1 PQRPR
6 WTLAGSI
13 EDARNVRV
21 GQINIILLNDFLR
34 QYVGPNRAVG
44 VGQNVM
50 MEVFVRGPDRY
61 ATEQR
66 RREGK
71 SSIPPGYQ
79 LFEDARKLTERM
91 VGTLRD
97 WKEFTDKEY
106 CLCYYT
112 DKTEGSSSTGVG
124 GRGNTGNRNTPQ
136 TTITGGTLRVRV

>member
-1 PQRPR
+1 
-6 WTLAGSI
+6 
-13 EDARNVRV
+13 
-21 GQINIILLNDFLR
+21 
-34 QYVGPNRAVG
+34 
-44 VGQNVM
+44 

-61 ATEQR
+61 VTEQR
-66 RREGK
+66 RREGE

-112 DKTEGSSSTGVG
+112 DKTEGSSSAGGG
-124 GRGNTGNRNTPQ
+124 GRGNTGKRNLTQRGVTSWGFPR
-136 TTITGGTLRVRV
+136 TKGKTWW